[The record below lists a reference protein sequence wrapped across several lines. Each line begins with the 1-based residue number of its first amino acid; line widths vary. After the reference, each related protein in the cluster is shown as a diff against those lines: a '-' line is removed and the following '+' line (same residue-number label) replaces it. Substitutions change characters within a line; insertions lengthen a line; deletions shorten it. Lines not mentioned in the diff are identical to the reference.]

1 MRRPLHLTNANS
13 PLCVLLLGISGIL
26 HLAKA
31 AFHTE
36 GIEATLDLS
45 RDDALLHVAR
55 RGAMWC
61 GHSYLCS
68 LSCKINSLIRLGDAT
83 NKFLLASCNA
93 GHALDKHIWLKTKVA
108 T

>member
-1 MRRPLHLTNANS
+1 MCRPLHLTNANS
-13 PLCVLLLGISGIL
+13 PLCVLLLGMSGIL
-26 HLAKA
+26 HLGKA
-31 AFHTE
+31 AFHRD
-36 GIEATLDLS
+36 GIGATLGLS
-45 RDDALLHVAR
+45 RDGAPLHVPWC
-55 RGAMWC
+55 GAVWT

-83 NKFLLASCNA
+83 NKFLLASRNA